1 MAISKVT
8 IEALSQMANILRQSA
23 EVIVSA
29 KGEMDGQLRSF
40 IWDDSVGQSFAIKYE
55 EDFKPII
62 NKLLPTMN
70 EYVSYIIGLEG
81 NVAEYGGMASM
92 IGGIGAAMIPKHST
106 GLSDGHVSSSALA
119 GRSPREKGIMS
130 KEKIVS
136 LEDDPTNVDLSQDE
150 YEKLKERPEYKR
162 RYDAYL
168 SELRKRRP
176 DLSKRITTGDIDQ
189 INSTVLNL
197 KDDELTVIFDRL
209 GAPDILGGQTTGED
223 VSINRD
229 FLDWNPESSR
239 CGVGALGAHES
250 THAAQWKKYRKI
262 FDKAQINPS
271 SLTPGEKKILESY
284 PKIFKGWSQAYHN
297 SLEEIDARI
306 SQYAF
311 RDACNQYA
319 VETYYTKQSR

>member
-8 IEALSQMANILRQSA
+8 QETLSQMANNLSQCAKDI
-23 EVIVSA
+23 VIV
-29 KGEMDGQLRSF
+29 KKEMDEQLRSF
-40 IWDDSVGQSFAIKYE
+40 IWDDPVGQSFAIKYE
-55 EDFKPII
+55 EDFKPLT
-62 NKLLPTMN
+62 NKLLPSMN
-70 EYVSYIIGLEG
+70 EYVTYIIGLEG
-81 NVAEYGGMASM
+81 NVAEYGGTASM
-92 IGGIGAAMIPKHST
+92 IGAIGATMTPKRST
-106 GLSDGHVSSSALA
+106 GILEGHVSSPALA
-119 GRSPREKGIMS
+119 GRLPKEKGIMA

-136 LEDDPTNVDLSQDE
+136 LDEDPANVDLSQDD
-150 YEKLKERPEYKR
+150 YEKLKERPEYKQ

-168 SELRKRRP
+168 SELRKRKP
-176 DLSKRITTGDIDQ
+176 ELSKRITAGDIDQ
-189 INSTVLNL
+189 INSAVLNL
-197 KDDELTVIFDRL
+197 KEDELIVKFDRL
-209 GAPDILGGQTTGED
+209 GAPNILGGQSTGEYA
-223 VSINRD
+223 SINRD

-271 SLTPGEKKILESY
+271 SLTSGEKEILESY

-319 VETYYTKQSR
+319 LETYYTK

>member
-8 IEALSQMANILRQSA
+8 QEALSQMAKNLSQCA
-23 EVIVSA
+23 EDIVMA
-29 KGEMDGQLRSF
+29 KKEMDEQLRSF
-40 IWDDSVGQSFAIKYE
+40 IWDDPVGQSFVIKYE
-55 EDFKPII
+55 EDFKPLT
-62 NKLLPTMN
+62 NKLLPAMN
-70 EYVSYIIGLEG
+70 EYVTYIIGLEG
-81 NVAEYGGMASM
+81 NVAEYGGTASM
-92 IGGIGAAMIPKHST
+92 LGAIGAAMIPKRST
-106 GLSDGHVSSSALA
+106 GISEDHVSSSVLA
-119 GRSPREKGIMS
+119 GRSPKEKGIMA

-136 LEDDPTNVDLSQDE
+136 LDKDPTNVDLSQDD
-150 YEKLKERPEYKR
+150 YEKLKERLEYKR

-168 SELRKRRP
+168 SELRKRKP

-189 INSTVLNL
+189 INSAVLNL
-197 KDDELTVIFDRL
+197 KEDELIVKFDRL
-209 GAPDILGGQTTGED
+209 GAPDILGGQATGEH

-262 FDKAQINPS
+262 LDKAQIDPS
-271 SLTPGEKKILESY
+271 SLTPGEKKILKSY
-284 PKIFKGWSQAYHN
+284 PKIFKGWSEAYHN

-319 VETYYTKQSR
+319 VETYYTK